1 MLPLLMGGCPEFR
14 DSLVSVADSL
24 TRGLI
29 FHTDTPNNLINAASV
44 GVINAVLD
52 LFFNKLRGN

>member
-29 FHTDTPNNLINAASV
+29 FGTDSPDNLINAASV
-44 GVINAVLD
+44 SIVNAALD
-52 LFFNKLRGN
+52 LFFDQFRSN